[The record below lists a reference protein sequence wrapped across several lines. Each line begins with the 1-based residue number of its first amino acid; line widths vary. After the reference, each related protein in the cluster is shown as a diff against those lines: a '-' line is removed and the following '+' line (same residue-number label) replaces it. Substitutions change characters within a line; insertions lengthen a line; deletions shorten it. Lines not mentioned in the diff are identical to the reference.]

1 MKKLENAM
9 SDPAASTEDWK
20 TAVNALVQV
29 RSHGIREDQADES
42 FAQQRIQQLES
53 ELQRLH
59 ANLATASALAGEVA
73 SLREAKQQLEAR
85 IEGLERERSE
95 HSAQISRVV
104 STFDL
109 IETELRGRI
118 SEIEALKETLDRDQ
132 TLIAKLEVES
142 IGWDEKQTIIGD
154 ICVYLSQYQQ
164 LHRRLL
170 GECNRFLQL
179 QRSGSGGAMNKEWI
193 ELVTCVYSLSKLLQE
208 KEFAMV
214 VQSFDDCEMQE
225 MEEREVLAMELCRM
239 SEERGEESATIP
251 AKLDS
256 LECRSEDVSVEGLQ
270 KDITTTLYAR
280 KRTVLSIRSLEVRLN
295 QIIRA
300 LITRKSEKETVDK
313 EFWKMWDEVILFAGS
328 VVELKRQSES
338 DKENGDIS
346 NQVVRNEGR
355 VRL

>member
-1 MKKLENAM
+1 
-9 SDPAASTEDWK
+9 
-20 TAVNALVQV
+20 
-29 RSHGIREDQADES
+29 
-42 FAQQRIQQLES
+42 
-53 ELQRLH
+53 
-59 ANLATASALAGEVA
+59 
-73 SLREAKQQLEAR
+73 
-85 IEGLERERSE
+85 
-95 HSAQISRVV
+95 
-104 STFDL
+104 
-109 IETELRGRI
+109 
-118 SEIEALKETLDRDQ
+118 
-132 TLIAKLEVES
+132 
-142 IGWDEKQTIIGD
+142 
-154 ICVYLSQYQQ
+154 
-164 LHRRLL
+164 
-170 GECNRFLQL
+170 
-179 QRSGSGGAMNKEWI
+179 MNKEWI

-214 VQSFDDCEMQE
+214 VQDFDDCEMQE

-239 SEERGEESATIP
+239 SEERGEESASIP

-270 KDITTTLYAR
+270 RDITTTLYAR
-280 KRTVLSIRSLEVRLN
+280 KRTVLSIHSLEVRLN

-300 LITRKSEKETVDK
+300 LIARKSEKETVDK